1 MSDDTALT
9 PTALRTLSVPGTPG
23 AGPAAPLKQQFR
35 AARSHPPAT
44 ALKQLAAEV
53 PEPTEPLNLSSAFD
67 TVATNFDACL
77 DTASS
82 VVSSLSQDNADGN
95 QSNSLTLP
103 LSQAPVTPDALPK
116 ASVSVRENAMRK
128 LDDEP
133 DAAPA
138 DEPLCET
145 PKAASGKSVTADAA
159 EICPPSPPQSR
170 PVKDSVPS
178 KQTVLGMF
186 KGATFPHDESERLR
200 TVALLGILDQPD
212 DPVLTSITKLVT
224 RLLKVSTAGKMSPAG
239 FNQNVRHMAG
249 HSRQHCCLKV
259 LMLQVQW
266 SFFWL
271 ARSATCIACVQ
282 RLLLH
287 IASPCCSMSSSC
299 VKLTQKLPLCS
310 CTAQFQLIR

>member
-1 MSDDTALT
+1 MSEDTTLT
-9 PTALRTLSVPGTPG
+9 PTTLRTLSVPGTPG
-23 AGPAAPLKQQFR
+23 AGPAAPLKQQIR
-35 AARSHPPAT
+35 DARRTAQAPNSRPPAT

-67 TVATNFDACL
+67 AVATNVDARL

-82 VVSSLSQDNADGN
+82 VVSSLGQGDTDGN

-116 ASVSVRENAMRK
+116 ASVSVRANAMRK
-128 LDDEP
+128 LDDQP

-145 PKAASGKSVTADAA
+145 PKAANGKSVTADAA
-159 EICPPSPPQSR
+159 EVCPPSPPQSR
-170 PVKDSVPS
+170 PAKDSVPS
-178 KQTVLGMF
+178 KETVLGMF

-224 RLLKVSTAGKMSPAG
+224 RLLKVSTAGEMSPVC
-239 FNQNVRHMAG
+239 FTQNVRHLPG
-249 HSRQHCCLKV
+249 HSRQHRRLQV
-259 LMLQVQW
+259 LMLQIQW
-266 SFFWL
+266 SHFWL
-271 ARSATCIACVQ
+271 SMSATCIAC
-282 RLLLH
+282 
-287 IASPCCSMSSSC
+287 I
-299 VKLTQKLPLCS
+299 
-310 CTAQFQLIR
+310 

>member
-1 MSDDTALT
+1 MSTMSEDTALS
-9 PTALRTLSVPGTPG
+9 PTTLRTLSVPGTPG
-23 AGPAAPLKQQFR
+23 AGPAAPLKQQLR
-35 AARSHPPAT
+35 AAHSRPPVT

-53 PEPTEPLNLSSAFD
+53 PEPTEPLNLSAAFD
-67 TVATNFDACL
+67 AVATNVDACL

-82 VVSSLSQDNADGN
+82 VVGSLGQVDADGN

-116 ASVSVRENAMRK
+116 ASVSVRANAMRK
-128 LDDEP
+128 LDHQP

-138 DEPLCET
+138 DEPFCET

-159 EICPPSPPQSR
+159 EVCPPSPQSR

-178 KQTVLGMF
+178 KETVLGMF

-224 RLLKVSTAGKMSPAG
+224 RLLKVSTAGEMSPVC
-239 FNQNVRHMAG
+239 FTQNVRHLAG
-249 HSRQHCCLKV
+249 HSSQHCCLQV
-259 LMLQVQW
+259 LMLQVP
-266 SFFWL
+266 SSLL
-271 ARSATCIACVQ
+271 ARNVSNVYCRHTTPAAA
-282 RLLLH
+282 H
-287 IASPCCSMSSSC
+287 
-299 VKLTQKLPLCS
+299 
-310 CTAQFQLIR
+310 